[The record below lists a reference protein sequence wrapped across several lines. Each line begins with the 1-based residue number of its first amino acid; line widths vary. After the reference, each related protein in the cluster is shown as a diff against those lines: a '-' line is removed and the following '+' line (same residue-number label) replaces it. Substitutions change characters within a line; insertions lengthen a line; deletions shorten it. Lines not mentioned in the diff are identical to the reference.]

1 MFAELNLEDNLKIDS
16 LCDAFESEW
25 TPENSLIFKPY
36 LDRCAPHLHRG
47 AVQELIKVDLE
58 LRFSNG
64 LEIAPELYQNQL
76 PEFSDVIQEVVES
89 SKVELNTLLFPQQTS
104 EKDQHIHEAKPNA
117 SMENTKE
124 HFGRFE
130 ILEALG
136 KGAFGTV
143 YLAYDP
149 MLDRKVALKLAHSQ
163 NFDQERIDRF
173 LDEAQIAAQL
183 HHPNIVVIWER
194 GEIDQQFYISSA
206 FVEGDTLAQKLSG
219 KNIKTERIVSWIQD
233 LAQALHYAH
242 EEHIIHRDI
251 KPANIMI
258 NEHQRPMIMDFGL
271 AKRINNSPNRTT
283 DGLILG
289 TPTYMSPEQARGNQS
304 EMGPQTDQ
312 YSLGSVFYE
321 MLTGKPLYSG
331 SVHKILITLQGNP
344 APPGFSTVKERI
356 PVDLISICQKML
368 QPSVAD
374 RYVNCGVVAKDLNN
388 WLENR
393 PVSARRVST
402 SERFRKWCSRN
413 KVLSGS
419 IASVAI
425 ILVTSLIAISF
436 ALMDSYLAQNEAQ
449 TNLNLA
455 VQNEQ
460 LAVKNEQQAKQ
471 ERDNAEKAAIVA
483 RKESS
488 RNQILLAAKEI
499 QEGRFQEAMAM
510 LNATSKE
517 DRNWIWRIQ
526 LGRVP
531 REACRFSLNSDT
543 RNSSVPI
550 VSFDHQGKKFAV
562 PFYSTSNV
570 SPYVTRIVNIETQ
583 KLISTL
589 PLKWSA
595 VLSSF
600 TRDGR
605 YLLVYKPIK
614 RGNWYFKELGVYDT
628 QKKTIIAT
636 HPEVLHF
643 EILRDC
649 EHKILLEKKMDDQP
663 RFSIWDFR
671 NNKSEDLGTG
681 PFCFPGNFS
690 LAPDKKSLAFRTR
703 NKVTFSTKETRE
715 EKTQRSVMK
724 RLGAIHSNASDDFKY
739 IVGQLQDT
747 WNWEERGRII
757 APGQVAVVQLP
768 DKIISKLES
777 NSAVAED
784 LLVYS
789 DKQSNISPGKWQGFR
804 ISNDNQYVTLNLN
817 TTGSP
822 ICFSTSL
829 CWWNMKSGEFIGK
842 AQGVSIS
849 PQGNLYANVE
859 YNEVVIRKAPLHVR
873 RFRSQ
878 FVEKELARWEPITHY
893 GPQVRPYLFYY
904 QEEPWVIVPH
914 RGGND
919 KVNLKKRVIETRPVN
934 PKFHFH
940 QIFTVVDHRQ
950 GRIAFMVDDDFIEIF
965 SLKTGEK
972 MARLPCDKKQANGLI
987 AFHPDGQHFIG
998 AGRQGIVQWS
1008 IDDEKI
1014 VKRNTSVRGYSR
1026 KLDIDPTGQH
1036 LCLITR
1042 KGINMINLDDFTLKW
1057 TTKTPHNFKVSF
1069 SHDGKLIATGSNAG
1083 SVRVFSAET
1092 GALVQ
1097 EIPTG
1102 NLRVSAIFHPQEST
1116 LFVGRAYGRLVAYD
1130 CQTWKI
1136 VFDEQLEGAVDEFR
1150 FSESGESLAVGTDVG
1165 WTRRWFEFSSKR

>member
-25 TPENSLIFKPY
+25 TPESSLIFKPY

-89 SKVELNTLLFPQQTS
+89 SKMELDTLLFPQQPNEKEIPVQKTNSNSS
-104 EKDQHIHEAKPNA
+104 EK
-117 SMENTKE
+117 NTKE

-163 NFDQERIDRF
+163 NFDQEGFDRF

-206 FVEGDTLAQKLSG
+206 FVEGDTLAQKLSD
-219 KNIKTERIVSWIQD
+219 KKIKTERIVSWIQD

-271 AKRINNSPNRTT
+271 AKRIDNSPNRTT

-304 EMGPQTDQ
+304 EMGSQTDQ

-331 SVHKILITLQGNP
+331 SVHKILTTLQGNP
-344 APPGFSTVKERI
+344 TPPGFSTVKESI

-368 QPSVAD
+368 QPKAAD
-374 RYVNCGVVAKDLNN
+374 RYVNCRAVAKDLNN

-393 PVSARRVST
+393 PVSARRVSA

-425 ILVTSLIAISF
+425 ILVTSLIAISL
-436 ALMDSYLAQNEAQ
+436 ALIDSHSSQIAAE
-449 TNLNLA
+449 TNLT
-455 VQNEQ
+455 

-471 ERDNAEKAAIVA
+471 ERDNAEKAAIIA

-499 QEGRFQEAMAM
+499 QEGRFHEATVM
-510 LNATSKE
+510 LNATPKE
-517 DRNWIWRIQ
+517 DRNWIWKIQ
-526 LGRVP
+526 LGRIP
-531 REACRFSLNSDT
+531 REVCRFSLNSDT

-562 PFYSTSNV
+562 PFFSTSNV

-589 PLKWSA
+589 PPKWFA

-605 YLLVYKPIK
+605 YLLVYKPVK
-614 RGNWYFKELGVYDT
+614 RGNWYLKELGVYDI
-628 QKKTIIAT
+628 QKKAIVAT
-636 HPEVLHF
+636 HPEVLQF
-643 EILRDC
+643 EVLRDR
-649 EHKILLEKKMDDQP
+649 EHKILLEKKMDDQH

-671 NNKSEDLGTG
+671 SNKSEDLGTG

-703 NKVTFSTKETRE
+703 NKVTFSTKETTE
-715 EKTQRSVMK
+715 EKAQRSVMK

-747 WNWEERGRII
+747 WNWGERGRII

-804 ISNDNQYVTLNLN
+804 ISNDSQYVTLNLN

-829 CWWNMKSGEFIGK
+829 CWWNLKSGEFLGK

-859 YNEVVIRKAPLHVR
+859 YNEVVIRKAPLYVR
-873 RFRSQ
+873 RFRSR

-950 GRIAFMVDDDFIEIF
+950 GRIAFMVDNDFIEVF

-1026 KLDIDPTGQH
+1026 KFDIDPTGQH

-1042 KGINMINLDDFTLKW
+1042 KGINLINLDDFSLKW
-1057 TTKTPHNFKVSF
+1057 TSKTPHNLKVSF

-1083 SVRVFSAET
+1083 SVRILSAET
-1092 GALVQ
+1092 GTLVQ

-1102 NLRVSAIFHPQEST
+1102 NLRVSAIFHPQQPI

-1130 CQTWKI
+1130 CHTWKI
-1136 VFDEQLEGAVDEFR
+1136 VFDEQLEGVVDEFR
-1150 FSESGESLAVGTDVG
+1150 FSESGESLAVGTDIG